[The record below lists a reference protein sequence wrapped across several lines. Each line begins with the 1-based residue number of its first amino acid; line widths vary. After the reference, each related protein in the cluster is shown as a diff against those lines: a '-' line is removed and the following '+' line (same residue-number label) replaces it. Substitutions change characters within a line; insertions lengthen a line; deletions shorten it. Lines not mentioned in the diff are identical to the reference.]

1 MQNPLNKIPS
11 MQKQNPLNII
21 ASEHAITINPLNKT
35 PFITWESNKKVTKPS
50 DPNTTNC
57 MGV

>member
-1 MQNPLNKIPS
+1 
-11 MQKQNPLNII
+11 MQKQNPLNKI
-21 ASEHAITINPLNKT
+21 AFEHAVTINPLNKT